1 MKTITHEGQEYI
13 LKSEVDGIVRER
25 LSKVAE
31 GKRIAEGKVTEL
43 EEQLSSMNEKV
54 KGVDAMASQLSQ
66 LQDELAVS
74 NQRYERHSA
83 IASHGITDPEIRD
96 LIEWQYNKSMDGRL
110 KKDKVP
116 LSEWIGG
123 MKENGE
129 VPLVLQPYFKTE
141 QSSQPVAS
149 TPQPQPMAS
158 TPQPQPVASTPHQ
171 QMEVARPST
180 NQGVAPTQDH
190 ATSADLWKKA
200 GSDFDF
206 YRQNRTELKKQYYQM
221 RNSRFKA

>member
-149 TPQPQPMAS
+149 TP
-158 TPQPQPVASTPHQ
+158 HQ